1 MDIYQILI
9 TYNPMWSWREIL
21 CFGVVA
27 ALTLFVLIRAVRH
40 GRVQIV
46 QAIALM
52 MFLTFLAIV
61 FESTV
66 FTRTTIT
73 RQAEWIPFWSW
84 HAIIRYHD
92 MELLKEDLLNCLLL
106 FPAGVLLP
114 FIVNQRIRPKVAFF
128 VGFLISLGIE
138 SCQLIFA
145 RGLFEWD
152 DMIHN
157 ALGCMFGCIL
167 VDVLWRCYKKVKFG
181 KK

>member
-9 TYNPMWSWREIL
+9 TYNPMWSWREIV
-21 CFGVVA
+21 CFIVIA

-40 GRVQIV
+40 GRVQKV

-52 MFLTFLAIV
+52 LFLTFLAIV

-73 RQAEWIPFWSW
+73 RQVELVPFWSW

-92 MELLKEDLLNCLLL
+92 MELLKEDLLNCVLL
-106 FPAGVLLP
+106 FPAGILLP
-114 FIVNQRIRPKVAFF
+114 FIAKQRIRPKVAFF

-157 ALGCMFGCIL
+157 ALGCMFGCLL
-167 VDVLWRCYKKVKFG
+167 VDGAWRCCQKVKFG
-181 KK
+181 